1 MKFLKI
7 AVAAALLLAMALPVS
22 AVRYRGDPL
31 PAGFEP
37 LNNALNAAVSSGD
50 HARIA
55 SSARALIEFWLAGQ
69 TVEARSQKWGA
80 NARAHG
86 RQIASVYLAARY
98 MRIALE
104 PVMLERPAVL
114 AYRDDFA
121 WSLKVTLAFIDAYQ
135 ELMAL
140 GYPYGPRTGNPVGLD
155 WTRTRVRH
163 QLEAMTVEPL
173 VFAELWDGMGRIVY
187 HGALHEPRTGA
198 IFGETA
204 GGMVTDGEK
213 MPGGLMI
220 YVQYEY
226 ETIESRME
234 ADLRRVRDAGIDP
247 QDYALI
253 QIGWNFIGEGA
264 SLARVPSDGVM
275 ITAAAR
281 YLAGTGLPVLLRVGA
296 EMNVWERRADPAE
309 FITAFRFI
317 ANIMRREAPNVA
329 MLWSVNSTSAEGL
342 TWEMF
347 YPGEAYVDWVGT
359 TLYTDRYFLG
369 NPRATAIDQAV
380 FRRGAYANPVN
391 VVRDIVAAFG
401 DRHPIIITE
410 GAVALLNVP
419 NNEDLTE
426 WALPFIRRK
435 YTYVPMM
442 FPEVKAMFWFNVN
455 PPNPEPQRY
464 DFASVADPRAHE
476 LYAQLTDHAY
486 FIGLGQ
492 RYSPVTYRQLGTA
505 NMPAD
510 NVALFT
516 YAHFFA
522 VDNLR
527 VEYRIDGEWAG
538 SSTVIPYWA
547 NLDLSGRPDG
557 VHTLSVLISCGDTRA
572 HLKTLS
578 FNLEKRGGR
587 AVISDRPITGADFV
601 YVPVVPRE
609 IEAAPP
615 DISVYVNGE
624 AVIFDQP
631 PVIIG
636 GRTMVPVRATLEALG
651 ATVGWEPA
659 SQTVTAERGGVSIS
673 LQIGS
678 DLLTRN
684 GESIIIDAPAQIIG
698 GRTLVPIRHVAESFG
713 ATVDWDGETRTVT
726 IDTA

>member
-7 AVAAALLLAMALPVS
+7 AVAAALLLAMAMPAS
-22 AVRYRGDPL
+22 AVRYRNDPL

-37 LNNALNAAVSSGD
+37 LNTAHNAAVSSGD
-50 HARIA
+50 PARIA
-55 SSARALIEFWLAGQ
+55 STGRALIEFWLAGQ
-69 TVEARSQKWGA
+69 TVESRAQQWGA

-86 RQIASVYLAARY
+86 RQIASVYLAARD

-104 PVMLERPAVL
+104 PVMRAH
-114 AYRDDFA
+114 RDDFI
-121 WSLKVTLAFIDAYQ
+121 WSLEVSLAFIDAYQ

-140 GYPYGPRTGNPVGLD
+140 GYPYGPRAGDPAGLD
-155 WTRTRVRH
+155 WTRRRIRH
-163 QLEAMTVEPL
+163 QLDALTVEPL
-173 VFAELWDGMGRIVY
+173 VFAELWDGTGRIVY

-213 MPGGLMI
+213 LPGGLTI
-220 YVQYEY
+220 YVQYEH
-226 ETIESRME
+226 ETIEARMDF
-234 ADLRRVRDAGIDP
+234 DLRRVQAAGVDP
-247 QDYALI
+247 QDYAII
-253 QIGWNFIGEGA
+253 QIAWNFIYEGA
-264 SLARVPSDGVM
+264 SLARVPNDGAK

-281 YLAGTGLPVLLRVGA
+281 YMAGTGLPILLRVGA
-296 EMNVWERRADPAE
+296 EMNVWETRADPGE
-309 FITAFRFI
+309 FIAAFRFI

-347 YPGEAYVDWVGT
+347 YPGENYVDWVGT

-369 NPRATAIDQAV
+369 EPWASELNQAI
-380 FRRGAYANPVN
+380 FRRGDYANPVN
-391 VVRDIVAAFG
+391 VVRDIVAAYG
-401 DRHPIIITE
+401 GRHPIIVSE
-410 GAVALLNVP
+410 GGVSLWNRIGA
-419 NNEDLTE
+419 EDLTE
-426 WALPFIRRK
+426 WALPFIRKK
-435 YTYVPMM
+435 YAYVPKM

-464 DFASVADPRAHE
+464 DFASVADPRARE

-486 FIGLGQ
+486 FIGLGESS
-492 RYSPVTYRQLGTA
+492 SPVTYRQLGTA

-510 NVALFT
+510 NVSLFT
-516 YAHFFA
+516 YAHFFGFG
-522 VDNLR
+522 NLR
-527 VEYRIDGEWAG
+527 VEYRLDGELVG
-538 SSTVIPYWA
+538 SATVIPYRV
-547 NLDLSGRPDG
+547 NLNLSGRPDG
-557 VHTLSVLISCGDTRA
+557 VYTLSVVISCGDTRA
-572 HLKTLS
+572 HLQTIV

-587 AVISDRPITGADFV
+587 AVISDRPITGADFPAV
-601 YVPVVPRE
+601 
-609 IEAAPP
+609 AAPP
-615 DISVYVNGE
+615 AAQDISVYVNGQ

-631 PVIIG
+631 PLIIG

-651 ATVGWEPA
+651 ATVGWDGET
-659 SQTVTAERGGVSIS
+659 QTVEAVRGGVAIS

-678 DLLTRN
+678 DVLTRN

-713 ATVDWDGETRTVT
+713 ATVGWDGDTRTVT